1 LPAKDFWRLGAIF
14 GAVSLFV
21 FLGVGLPWLLW
32 VE

>member
-1 LPAKDFWRLGAIF
+1 LPAKDFWRLGAVF
-14 GAVSLFV
+14 GAVSLVV